1 MVEGV
6 AILFVGEL
14 VVEGV
19 MSFCASVG
27 GAGLVA
33 LLSGA

>member
-6 AILFVGEL
+6 VISFVEEQ

-27 GAGLVA
+27 GAGVA
-33 LLSGA
+33 LLSGT

>member
-6 AILFVGEL
+6 AISFVGEW

-19 MSFCASVG
+19 MLFCASVG
-27 GAGLVA
+27 GAGVA
-33 LLSGA
+33 LLSGT